1 MTPEVDPLADPSI
14 DPFAEPLADPF
25 AVAQAA
31 AGQLA
36 EKTGLDHHDVAVVLG
51 SGWLPAADR
60 LGQVK
65 VEASVRDLVGFATP
79 SVAGH
84 AGTVRS
90 IATGSARVLA
100 FVGRVHLYEGYRPT
114 RVVHAI
120 RTAVFTGCRIV
131 VLTSAAGGVN
141 DGFHVGQPVLLSDH
155 INLTGQSPLSGPAPP
170 EPYASRFVDM
180 TAAYSPLLRA
190 VAREVDPSL
199 AEGVYAAFPGPQYE
213 TPAEVGMAR
222 AMGAD
227 LVGMSTALETIA
239 ARHLGAEVLGCSLV
253 TNVAAGLGPA
263 PATIDHHEVLKA
275 GARAAASMGE
285 VLAEL
290 IRRL

>member
-1 MTPEVDPLADPSI
+1 MTPEARGVSGVSTDSTDSTV
-14 DPFAEPLADPF
+14 DPFAA
-25 AVAQAA
+25 AQAGA
-31 AGQLA
+31 RQLA

-60 LGQVK
+60 LGEVTA
-65 VEASVRDLVGFATP
+65 EFSFGELEGFPTP

-84 AGTVRS
+84 AGAVRS
-90 IATGSARVLA
+90 IATGSARVLT
-100 FVGRVHLYEGYRPT
+100 FLGRVHLYEGHGPA

-120 RTAVFTGCRIV
+120 RTAVLSGCRIV
-131 VLTSAAGGVN
+131 VLTNAAGAIN
-141 DGFHVGQPVLLSDH
+141 SGFRVRQPVLISDH

-170 EPYASRFVDM
+170 EPYPARFVDM

-190 VAREVDPSL
+190 VAREVDSSL
-199 AEGVYAAFPGPQYE
+199 ADGVYAAFPGPQYE
-213 TPAEVGMAR
+213 TPAEVLMAR
-222 AMGAD
+222 SLGAD

-253 TNVAAGLGPA
+253 TNIAAGLGGA
-263 PATIDHHEVLKA
+263 EGGIDHQEVLDA
-275 GARAAASMGE
+275 GEQAAASMGE
-285 VLAEL
+285 LLAEV